1 MTSLYR
7 IGAGLWIFWGLVHV
21 LAGVMTITQPIA
33 GKIGGIA
40 DAVDKAT
47 LAIAYPDAVGAIL
60 NQHGWNLLWV
70 GAFTV
75 VGGVF
80 IWRQNK
86 TAEIFTAIIGGLT
99 DLGYFIFMDLGG
111 YVHFVPGTIMT
122 IVSSAAIIVTLAAVY
137 RQPST

>member
-1 MTSLYR
+1 
-7 IGAGLWIFWGLVHV
+7 
-21 LAGVMTITQPIA
+21 
-33 GKIGGIA
+33 
-40 DAVDKAT
+40 
-47 LAIAYPDAVGAIL
+47 
-60 NQHGWNLLWV
+60 GWNLLWV